1 MITEAFVLIKNGES
15 KDAFQLKEITLNAL
29 GSDEVLIETE
39 AFGLNYADVMARRG
53 LYREAPLLPCV
64 IGYEVVGKV
73 VEVGSELNQELI
85 GKRVVG
91 FTGFGG
97 YSKHAITKL
106 DAIVEIGETSA
117 TEVLSLATQG
127 VTAFYMSDY
136 ISPIRKNDHVLIHAA
151 AGGVGSL
158 LIQLAKAKGAIVYA
172 KVGCASKMKHCLELG
187 ADHVIDYSS
196 HAYEEK
202 IRQLLNGKSLD
213 ISFNPV
219 GGSTFKKDM
228 KLIKNTGKIILF
240 GGSELSGSKW
250 GVLSQLN
257 FVRKMGFFTPIVLM
271 MKSISILG
279 VNMLKVAD
287 NRPDV
292 LKYCLQEVYS
302 IYEQNKLRPVSGGE
316 FSSAQFTEA
325 HDLLESGKSTG
336 KIIVRW

>member
-1 MITEAFVLIKNGES
+1 MKTEAFVLIKNGAS
-15 KDAFQLKEITLNAL
+15 KDAFRLQEITLDDLA
-29 GSDEVLIETE
+29 SDEVLIESE

-53 LYREAPLLPCV
+53 LYREAPPLPCV

-73 VEVGSELNQELI
+73 TKVGAQSNHELI

-91 FTGFGG
+91 FTRFGG
-97 YSKHAITKL
+97 YSRHAITKL
-106 DAIVEIGETSA
+106 DAIVEIGDTTAVEA
-117 TEVLSLATQG
+117 LAIATQG

-158 LIQLAKAKGAIVYA
+158 MIQLAKLKGAVVYA
-172 KVGCASKMKHCLELG
+172 KVGNKHKIAHCLELG

-196 HAYEEK
+196 NAYEEK
-202 IRQLLNGKSLD
+202 LQELLNGKTLD

-228 KLIKNTGKIILF
+228 KLIKNTGKIVLF

-250 GVLSQLN
+250 GILSQLN

-271 MKSISILG
+271 MKSISIVG

-292 LKYCLQEVYS
+292 LKHCLEEVYS
-302 IYEQNKLRPVSGGE
+302 LYKQGKLKPISGGE
-316 FSSAQFTEA
+316 FNSSDFFEA